1 MGEEKEKPSEEGN
14 NKVTVSDSITVPDN
28 SLAELVN
35 AEKHDVTA
43 RITYTREDGKRHKV
57 EIVIG

>member
-1 MGEEKEKPSEEGN
+1 MGKEKEKPSAGGKN
-14 NKVTVSDSITVPDN
+14 AITVSDGLTVPDRG
-28 SLAELVN
+28 LTELVN